1 MQLSGVGDIETQIPT
16 NKQFGEPFTDILF
29 DFVKK
34 LFPLR
39 KEQSHADNVFSLDC
53 MKIGAISHA

>member
-1 MQLSGVGDIETQIPT
+1 MQLSGAGDIETQIPT
-16 NKQFGEPFTDILF
+16 NKQFGKAFTDILL

-34 LFPLR
+34 SFPLR
-39 KEQSHADNVFSLDC
+39 KEQSDADNAFSLDC